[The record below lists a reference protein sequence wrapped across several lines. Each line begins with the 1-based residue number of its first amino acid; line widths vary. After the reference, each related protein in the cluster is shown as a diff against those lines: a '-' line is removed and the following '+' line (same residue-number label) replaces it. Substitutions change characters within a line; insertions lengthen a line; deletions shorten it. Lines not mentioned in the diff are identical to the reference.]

1 MQLSLGFTQ
10 NIQSYVL
17 ASEGGY
23 VNAPFQRYRQ
33 HCCATIIIRIA

>member
-1 MQLSLGFTQ
+1 MQLSKGFTP

-23 VNAPFQRYRQ
+23 VNHPRDPKIKLCR
-33 HCCATIIIRIA
+33 

>member
-1 MQLSLGFTQ
+1 MQLSLGFTP

-23 VNAPFQRYRQ
+23 VNAPSSVIGSTVVRRSS
-33 HCCATIIIRIA
+33 